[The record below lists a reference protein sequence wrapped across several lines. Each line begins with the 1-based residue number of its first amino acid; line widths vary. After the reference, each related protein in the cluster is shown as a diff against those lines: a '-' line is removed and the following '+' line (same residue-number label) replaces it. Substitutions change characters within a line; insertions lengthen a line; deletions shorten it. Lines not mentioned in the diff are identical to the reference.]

1 MNVAAIITAVIS
13 FMQAVP
19 KVVDLVNKFYKLWVD
34 KELQKQEKDKVD
46 IDEKR
51 AVIIRAISK
60 AETKEDRRVLSLMLQ
75 RFFE

>member
-1 MNVAAIITAVIS
+1 MNVAAIITAVIT

-19 KVVDLVNKFYKLWVD
+19 KIVDTVNKFYELWVD
-34 KELQKQEKDKVD
+34 RQIKKKEKDKVKL
-46 IDEKR
+46 DEEK